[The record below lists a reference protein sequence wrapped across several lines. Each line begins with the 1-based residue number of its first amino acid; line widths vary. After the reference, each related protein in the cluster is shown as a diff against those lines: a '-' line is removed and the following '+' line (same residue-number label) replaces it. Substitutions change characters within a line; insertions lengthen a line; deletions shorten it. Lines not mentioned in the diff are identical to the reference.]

1 MDSTELTV
9 LRRDIEREF
18 PTFVMVSKRDS
29 LLMRAVGR
37 FLLILSFGKM
47 KQFMTNFTTTIGDT
61 VYTPTDW
68 ETFSPRSQTII
79 LRHERVHM
87 RQARK
92 YTRFWFSFLYLFVFF
107 PIGLAWYRAKFEM
120 EAYTES
126 LRAYREYGIDI
137 TQPDIK
143 ANILKHFTTAEYLW
157 MFPFKGYLERWFDRT
172 VQEVLATTKPGVL

>member
-18 PTFVMVSKRDS
+18 PTFVMISKRDS
-29 LLMRAVGR
+29 LLMRAVGF
-37 FLLILSFGKM
+37 FLLVLSFGKM

-92 YTRFWFSFLYLFVFF
+92 YTRFWFSFLYLFMFF

-143 ANILKHFTTAEYLW
+143 ASILMHFTTAEYLW
-157 MFPFKGYLERWFDRT
+157 MFPFKGYLEKWFDKT
-172 VQEVLATTKPGVL
+172 VLEVLATTKPGVL